1 MAFSYRY
8 VSLLAVKRSCNRH
21 KVYWCI
27 IPVLQLIILLT
38 DEQMMQLIDEAK
50 NGGYTMKVRHAK
62 ILFCGAS
69 GAGKTS
75 FVRLRIK
82 NLNLI
87 NIVQNLVTLN
97 KL

>member
-1 MAFSYRY
+1 
-8 VSLLAVKRSCNRH
+8 
-21 KVYWCI
+21 
-27 IPVLQLIILLT
+27 
-38 DEQMMQLIDEAK
+38 MQLIDEAK

-62 ILFCGAS
+62 ILFCGAKQ
-69 GAGKTS
+69 AL
-75 FVRLRIK
+75 FVYLRIK